1 MSMYFASLSLL
12 ATSASPPVDT
22 VRQSLIDRSDR
33 WFFWLV
39 VSSIVVGIGVC
50 LEAPESTIALKRW
63 FRHWRREP
71 DVPPEDE
78 RSLAIPA
85 SYLGLLLVIL
95 GVAGEGIFEALSSN
109 AETTLRAHDEQ
120 VLGDTISKAGDAAD
134 AATRANT
141 AATGAETKA
150 KAAGE
155 KSAQAENSAATAL
168 VTARNARRE
177 ADSFEA
183 KIASAETKAADAESH
198 LAESLERANS
208 AEKESIRLR
217 DILGGWQLDEDAMK
231 LFAIDTQGF
240 LGTPFDLAVNPNE
253 ASFME
258 ELDGILTSPSVGW
271 VRLPPKDTSGTGVTM
286 LIDGKASVLLTSGI
300 MLEVDQDQVDP
311 LKPAIT
317 ALGTALREELHL
329 DTINLHLVPPG
340 SWGKRIHIII
350 GKRQ

>member
-1 MSMYFASLSLL
+1 
-12 ATSASPPVDT
+12 
-22 VRQSLIDRSDR
+22 
-33 WFFWLV
+33 
-39 VSSIVVGIGVC
+39 
-50 LEAPESTIALKRW
+50 
-63 FRHWRREP
+63 
-71 DVPPEDE
+71 
-78 RSLAIPA
+78 
-85 SYLGLLLVIL
+85 
-95 GVAGEGIFEALSSN
+95 VAGEGIFEALSSN

-217 DILGGWQLDEDAMK
+217 DILGGWQLDEDAKK

-286 LIDGKASVLLTSGI
+286 LIDGKASDHSIGDGAPRRTASRHHKFASGSTGIVGEKNPHHYWEETVASPAKQIACQTLT
-300 MLEVDQDQVDP
+300 LW
-311 LKPAIT
+311 K
-317 ALGTALREELHL
+317 
-329 DTINLHLVPPG
+329 
-340 SWGKRIHIII
+340 
-350 GKRQ
+350 